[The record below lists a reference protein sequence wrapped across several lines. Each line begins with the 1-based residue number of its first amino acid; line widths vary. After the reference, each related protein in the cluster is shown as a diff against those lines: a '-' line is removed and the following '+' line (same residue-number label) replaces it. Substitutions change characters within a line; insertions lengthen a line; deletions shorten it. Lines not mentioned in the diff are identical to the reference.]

1 MTYAI
6 EQKKPEGT
14 SGAIVVSWEGVEV
27 ATFTH
32 RDSAEYFVD
41 RDVANRRKSDQPEA
55 LD

>member
-6 EQKKPEGT
+6 EQKKTEG
-14 SGAIVVSWEGVEV
+14 SPGSFVVSWDGVEV

-41 RDVANRRKSDQPEA
+41 RDVANRRQAEQPDA
-55 LD
+55 